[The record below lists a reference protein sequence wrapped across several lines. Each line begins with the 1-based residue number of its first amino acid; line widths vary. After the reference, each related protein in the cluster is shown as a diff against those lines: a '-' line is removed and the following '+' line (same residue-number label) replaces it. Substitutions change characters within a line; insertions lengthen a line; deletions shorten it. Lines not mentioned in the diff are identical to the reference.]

1 MGYKIAEAPLAAQ
14 DIAEI
19 LEYMIVSLNNPTAAA
34 AFADELERCYDRLER
49 MPMMYEAC
57 RDVRLRAMGYR
68 KAVVQRYVLIY
79 KLSEEEKTVSILRVF
94 YGRQNYA
101 ETL

>member
-1 MGYKIAEAPLAAQ
+1 
-14 DIAEI
+14 
-19 LEYMIVSLNNPTAAA
+19 
-34 AFADELERCYDRLER
+34 
-49 MPMMYEAC
+49 
-57 RDVRLRAMGYR
+57 MGYR

-79 KLSEEEKTVSILRVF
+79 KVSEEEKTVSILRVF